1 MQCPIWHLSKIDQV
15 QNHPFQSEMIDFIM
29 KWGHD
34 YTIFNANKLINMF
47 SMSIYVSDSLTL
59 DSNHIM
65 GFVHCLLIVVTMM
78 CQCCSSPDFVWILHL
93 HWYHQWWCT
102 WLLVLM
108 HCSIFCGCSFLSCF
122 RWSFAISVIWCH
134 HKASIIRKCIMHD
147 LISLI
152 HILC

>member
-1 MQCPIWHLSKIDQV
+1 MCLFVSYLAEFYHICYAFCKKIL
-15 QNHPFQSEMIDFIM
+15 NIFIS
-29 KWGHD
+29 HIVFV
-34 YTIFNANKLINMF
+34 TFNANKLINMF